1 MNPTGKGPGVFIE
14 STLRM
19 ETKMQFDELSAS
31 LRGNLLTPDSS
42 EYDDTRA
49 VYNAMIDKKP
59 SAIAMCVD
67 ATDVQTC
74 VNFARDN
81 GVTLAIRSGG
91 HNAGGL
97 GSVDDGLVIN
107 LSNMRGIRVD
117 PKTKTVRVQAGCR
130 WGDVDHAAHAHG
142 LAVPAG
148 IISTTG
154 CGGLTLGGG
163 VGHLTRKFGLTID
176 NLLEA
181 DVVLADGSM
190 VVASAD
196 ENPDLYWALRGG
208 GGNFGVVTSFLFR
221 GNPVHTI
228 FGGPTLWELDRT
240 EEIMKWYREFI
251 LQAPEELTGFFAFL
265 TVPPGPPFPE
275 HLHLKKMCGIV
286 WCYSGDTANAEEL
299 FAPVRELE
307 PDLYG
312 VQNMPFP
319 MLNSAFDPIYPPGH
333 QWYWRADFFNEI
345 SDESIVE
352 HAKWGAAMPTMQSS
366 MHLYPIG
373 GAAQRVGGEDTPWGY
388 RDANWAGVIVG
399 VDPDPANADT
409 LRDWAV
415 GYYDAV
421 HPYSSGGAYI
431 NFMMEE
437 GQERVKA
444 SYRDNYDR
452 LAEIKAK
459 YDPKN
464 FFKVNQNIHPKE

>member
-1 MNPTGKGPGVFIE
+1 M
-14 STLRM
+14 S
-19 ETKMQFDELSAS
+19 FDDLAAS
-31 LRGNLLTPDSS
+31 LRGDLVTRESAN
-42 EYDDTRA
+42 YDEVRA
-49 VYNAMIDKKP
+49 IYNAMIDKKP
-59 SAIAMCVD
+59 AALARCVD
-67 ATDVQTC
+67 AADVQTC
-74 VNFARDN
+74 VNYARDK
-81 GVTLAIRSGG
+81 GVPLAIRGGG

-97 GSVDDGLVIN
+97 GLVDDGLVID
-107 LSNMRGIRVD
+107 LSPMRGIRVD
-117 PKTKTVRVQAGCR
+117 PKKQTIRVQGGCR
-130 WGDVDHAAHAHG
+130 WGDVDHAGHPYG
-142 LAVPAG
+142 LTVPAG

-163 VGHLTRKFGLTID
+163 LGHLSRKYGLTID

-196 ENPDLYWALRGG
+196 ENSDLFWALRGG
-208 GGNFGVVTSFLFR
+208 GGNFGVVTSFLYR
-221 GNPVHTI
+221 AAPVKNI
-228 FGGPTLWELDRT
+228 FGGPTLWSLDRT

-275 HLHLKKMCGIV
+275 HLHLKKMCGVV
-286 WCYSGDTANAEEL
+286 WCYSGDMAKAEEL
-299 FAPVRELE
+299 FAPILALK
-307 PDLYG
+307 PDLPG
-312 VQNMPFP
+312 VGEMPMP
-319 MLNSAFDPIYPPGH
+319 ALNSAFDPIYPPGH
-333 QWYWRADFFNEI
+333 QWYWRADFFKEL

-366 MHLYPIG
+366 MHLYPID
-373 GAAQRVGGEDTPWGY
+373 GAVHRVAEGDTAWSY
-388 RDANWAGVIVG
+388 REANWAGVIVG
-399 VDPDPANADT
+399 VDPDPANKDM

-421 HPYSSGGAYI
+421 HPFSSGGAYI

-444 SYRDNYDR
+444 SYRGNYDR
-452 LAEIKAK
+452 LAKIKAK

-464 FFKVNQNIHPKE
+464 LFKVNQNIVPGK